1 VTGVQLQAIVAELI
15 GEPVSVPVPVQG
27 GGNNRLYRAA
37 GYRGH
42 YAVKRYPND
51 PVDARGRYEREFGG
65 LRFLWD
71 HDVRCV
77 PEPLGLAPETG
88 VAVYGWIEG
97 ERVTGATSGDVGGL
111 ADFAKRLHGMRAL
124 PAAAALPEA
133 REAVLAP
140 LELHRQLAARLE
152 RLREPARE
160 HPQLARLL
168 AALGREVAR
177 RGPAAD
183 AAPLDRRGQTLSPA
197 DFGFH
202 NALRTTTG
210 LAFLDFEY
218 FGWDDPVKLV
228 SDVLW
233 HPGMALDAG
242 ARQMFYAR
250 AADVYGVDVNFP
262 ARFER
267 DAPSYGLRWALI
279 VLNEFLPAVWARR
292 VAAGG
297 DADRPAVLARQL
309 AKAEALLERVQRNAV
324 FA

>member
-1 VTGVQLQAIVAELI
+1 VTGAQLQPLVAELA

-27 GGNNRLYRAA
+27 GGNNRLYRSA
-37 GYRGH
+37 GRRGQ
-42 YAVKRYPND
+42 YAVKCYPDD
-51 PVDARGRYEREFGG
+51 PVEARGRFEREFGG

-71 HDVRCV
+71 NGVRCV
-77 PEPLGLAPETG
+77 PEPLGLAPARG
-88 VAVYGWIEG
+88 VAVYRWIEG
-97 ERVTGATSGDVGGL
+97 DRVTGAAAADVGRL
-111 ADFAKRLHGMRAL
+111 AEFAELLHGLRAL
-124 PAAAALPEA
+124 PAAVALPDA

-140 LELHRQLAARLE
+140 GELHRQLAARIE
-152 RLREPARE
+152 MLREPARE
-160 HPQLARLL
+160 HRPLARLL
-168 AALGREVAR
+168 DALGSEIAR
-177 RGPAAD
+177 RGPPAD
-183 AAPLDRRGQTLSPA
+183 VAPLDRRVQTLSPA

-202 NALRTTTG
+202 NALRTGAG

-242 ARQMFYAR
+242 ARQKFYAR
-250 AADVYGVDVNFP
+250 AADVYGVDVDFP

-267 DAPSYGLRWALI
+267 DAPRYGLRWALI

-297 DADRPAVLARQL
+297 DADHPAALARQL
-309 AKAEALLERVQRNAV
+309 AKAESLLERVRRDALL
-324 FA
+324 A